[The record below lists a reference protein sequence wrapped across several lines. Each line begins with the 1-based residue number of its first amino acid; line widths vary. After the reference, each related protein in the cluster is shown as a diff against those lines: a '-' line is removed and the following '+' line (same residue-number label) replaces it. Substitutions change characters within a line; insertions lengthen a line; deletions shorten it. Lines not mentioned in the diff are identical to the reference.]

1 MENKEIKNTQEDK
14 SLFPARE
21 EEILNFWEKNKIFE
35 KSVENPPHPPFRK
48 GVERIMFSM
57 MGRLLARANR
67 IMGIFYPAYPR
78 M

>member
-1 MENKEIKNTQEDK
+1 MAKERNKNVERK
-14 SLFPARE
+14 SSFPAME
-21 EEILNFWEKNKIFE
+21 EDILNFWEKNKIFE